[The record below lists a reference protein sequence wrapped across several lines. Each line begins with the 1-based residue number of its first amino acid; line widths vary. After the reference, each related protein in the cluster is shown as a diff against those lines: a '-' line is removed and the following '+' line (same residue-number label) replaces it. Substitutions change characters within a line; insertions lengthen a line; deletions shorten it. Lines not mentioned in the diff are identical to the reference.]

1 MVLNKI
7 KVFLNMIKFEHTIF
21 ALPFAYMGM
30 FLGSVEV
37 LGRYPTWL
45 EFLWI
50 TLAMVGAR
58 SAAMALNRLID
69 RAIDKLNPRT
79 AERAIPAGKLNM
91 KETIIFVIIS
101 LAIFIFATLQL
112 SDLAIKLLPIAVF
125 MLVIY
130 SYTKRFTWGCH
141 FVLGAA
147 DALAPLGAWV
157 AVTNGI
163 TYSSIILFLTVT
175 FWIAGFDI
183 IYATQD
189 IDFDRKNGL
198 KSIPVRFGLKNSLI
212 IARVMH
218 FLTIVGL
225 AYLFFITDLSWW
237 YLVGVVIANFI
248 LHYEHSIISPK
259 DMSRLNTA
267 FFTMNGVLS
276 VIIFVFTLIDL
287 VI

>member
-1 MVLNKI
+1 MVLSKI
-7 KVFLNMIKFEHTIF
+7 KIFLNMIKFEHTIF

-30 FLGSVEV
+30 ILGSIEV
-37 LGRYPTWL
+37 LDRFPTWT
-45 EFLWI
+45 EFVWI

-69 RAIDKLNPRT
+69 RVIDKLNPRT
-79 AERAIPAGKLNM
+79 ANRAIPAGKLNM
-91 KETIIFVIIS
+91 KESIIFVIVS

-157 AVTNGI
+157 AITNGI
-163 TYSSIILFLTVT
+163 TYSSIILFITVT

-198 KSIPVRFGLKNSLI
+198 KSIPVKFGLKNSLI

-218 FLTIVGL
+218 FLTIAGL
-225 AYLFFITDLSWW
+225 IYLIFITSLSWW
-237 YLVGVVIANFI
+237 YLIGVVIANFI

-259 DMSRLNTA
+259 DMSRLDTA

-276 VIIFVFTLIDL
+276 VIIFVFTFLDL